1 MTVVMV
7 EQLNRY
13 LIANC
18 LLPQFQSTYSCFHS
32 TETALLHLMSD
43 ILKAADQQQVTL
55 LGMLDL
61 SAAFDCV
68 DRAILL
74 NRLQRGMGLDG
85 VVLSWLWLF
94 LTDHSQH
101 VAYAGEL
108 SVLVEL
114 LFSVPQGSVLGPLL
128 FLLYMAD
135 LYEVMLA
142 RAHFYANDGQLY
154 ISTPALRA
162 EDTIRQF
169 TDCLCEVEA

>member
-85 VVLSWLWLF
+85 VVLSWLWSF